1 MQKSELSTENVILP
15 LLLPED
21 FRVKALKLIFK
32 SPYQYTL
39 STLLETI
46 KPELKSRSTRDKE
59 YHKHYVAL
67 HRYLKLLEKHKIVEL
82 SKVDGLIWIKPANPP
97 PIDLIVSVRQK
108 SNRVIRT
115 KDLNAIPKKI
125 RPERE
130 EAIKVVQS
138 CDRLTDLEKVTVR
151 ELFMNYIND
160 IRSRRII
167 LVNKFKTD
175 DPTQLL
181 KILPYKTR
189 FTDKRYKRRLLKHYE
204 KIWAKASNDFKWGV
218 FLTLTTDPKRFR
230 NLWESWRHFHI
241 ALNRFFAYL
250 RKFSE
255 SKIVYLCAY
264 EFTDSGLL
272 HAHIVLFGLKYLLPK
287 KAITYLWER
296 CGQGTIN
303 YVYQIQNAN
312 SKWVWSKRKPKDARR
327 SESVSDYLKKYIIKV
342 MVREIDVWLYWVS
355 GKRFYAYSIKYFS
368 MEKLGKVKE
377 AMFVFFGSYNILDM
391 PYWLSVFL
399 EEQVLSW
406 IPSSIRQR
414 LIYAPSGERFRYPD
428 LAPRIW

>member
-1 MQKSELSTENVILP
+1 MSSVILP
-15 LLLPED
+15 LLTPED
-21 FRVKALKLIFK
+21 FRVKAIRLIFK
-32 SPYQYTL
+32 SPYKYNL
-39 STLLETI
+39 PSLLYEI
-46 KPELKSRSTRDKE
+46 KPELKGRSTRDKE

-67 HRYLKLLEKHKIVEL
+67 YRYLKQLEKNGFIEL
-82 SKVDGLIWIKPANPP
+82 SKTDGLIWVHPKAPP
-97 PIDLIVSVRQK
+97 PIDLIVSVRQN
-108 SNRVIRT
+108 SNRDSRT
-115 KDLNAIPKKI
+115 KDLNAIPRKI

-130 EAIKVVQS
+130 EAIKICQS
-138 CDRLTDLEKVTVR
+138 VDRLTDLEKVTVR
-151 ELFMNYIND
+151 ELFLDYVND
-160 IRSRRII
+160 VRSRRII
-167 LVNKFKTD
+167 LINRFRTD

-218 FLTLTTDPKRFR
+218 FLTLTTDPKRFK

-241 ALNRFFAYL
+241 ALNRFFSYL

-287 KAITYLWER
+287 RAITYLWER

-312 SKWVWSKRKPKDARR
+312 GKWVWGRRKPTDAKR
-327 SESVSDYLKKYIIKV
+327 SESVADYLKKYIVKV
-342 MVREIDVWLYWVS
+342 MIKEVDLWLYWVS

-377 AMFVFFGSYNILDM
+377 SMFIFFGSYNMFDM

-399 EEQVLSW
+399 QEQVLSW

-414 LIYAPSGERFRYPD
+414 LVYQPSGERFRY
-428 LAPRIW
+428 ASINPRIW